1 MTAKEDLLKKL
12 RARPHPIARV
22 SYRLEWQAAYLALL
36 DSFAGWLREL
46 PSDLVRVSYR
56 ETRQLL
62 HDDLGT
68 YTSAP
73 TLDIDL
79 CGALV
84 CVEPLART
92 SQGMQGTVALS
103 RASETRKFWRHTD
116 GSWEVEPPPYG
127 YKRHLWDPIPLTQ
140 ETFYGVLCDLL
151 R

>member
-1 MTAKEDLLKKL
+1 MTAKEDLEKKL
-12 RARPHPIARV
+12 RARPRPIARV

-46 PSDLVRVSYR
+46 PPDLVRVSYR

-73 TLDIDL
+73 MLDIDL

-92 SQGMQGTVALS
+92 SPGCRGAVALS
-103 RASETRKFWRHTD
+103 RTSETRRFVLHAD
-116 GSWEVEPPPYG
+116 GSWEVEPPSYG
-127 YKRHLWDPIPLTQ
+127 YKRHLWAPIPLTQ